1 VPLQNR
7 QVYLAC
13 QIPFPL
19 RNDRFS
25 PERHL
30 VCSHLAGLIVINVR
44 CYYLLVRC
52 VMAYLAAGYK
62 CLVLEYRKLQKLQ

>member
-1 VPLQNR
+1 MLLQHR
-7 QVYLAC
+7 QVYLEH

-30 VCSHLAGLIVINVR
+30 VCSYLADLIIIDVR
-44 CYYLLVRC
+44 DYYLVGQY
-52 VMAYLAAGYK
+52 VTYLAADHK
-62 CLVLEYRKLQKLQ
+62 HLVLEYRKLQKLQ